1 MSVRSE
7 DQPFLDVR
15 DITRLVGPA
24 SFARGQ
30 EYASLGAVLDT
41 SWDSEGRILTG
52 RVAGTARQPYDSR
65 IRFSEGGGRNV
76 VSSCTCPVGGNCKH
90 VAATLIRRNLV
101 TLQERMAEQEAEARP
116 EAKAPVTPAP
126 PDQPSWKTAVVALTT
141 PGAGNGANGRH
152 PELTPMGLLFELR
165 EI

>member
-1 MSVRSE
+1 MSVRNDE
-7 DQPFLDVR
+7 QPFLDVR

-30 EYASLGAVLDT
+30 EYASRGAVLDT
-41 SWDSEGRILTG
+41 SWDAERRILTG

-90 VAATLIRRNLV
+90 VAATLIRRNLL
-101 TLQERMAEQEAEARP
+101 TLQERMADQQAHERTES
-116 EAKAPVTPAP
+116 KSPAP
-126 PDQPSWKTAVVALTT
+126 AAPADQPSWKTAVVALTT
-141 PGAGNGANGRH
+141 
-152 PELTPMGLLFELR
+152 
-165 EI
+165 